1 MLWKQ
6 PPLRQYIAIL
16 RSSSTKQR
24 ASLLLVILF
33 AFQLRQRLVKFKAA
47 VLTTDPKRAPPI
59 EGFVPVSDQIYVRE
73 PEPTTEGTI
82 VPTDHPNAVVIYG
95 WGDGLPRHLVKY
107 AEGFR
112 ALFPNAK
119 QVLVLSPINKALLTK
134 NERRGD
140 GMMPVID
147 AMFSEKPS
155 SDFKILLHVM
165 SNTGGINYI
174 ATLDAYNR
182 RYGEAMPNRLVC
194 LDSAPGS
201 SDLTFENLERWSRAM
216 ALRTAKLF
224 PLPFVATQVL
234 MCMMLVLNGCVQ
246 RILLRESSATW
257 GLKIGQSEKY
267 VRMDTRYLY
276 LYSKED
282 DLVGYKDVE
291 KHAAEARQR
300 GWQAET
306 EMFNGSPHV
315 MHMRQFP
322 DQYWKAIST
331 SWDKA
336 IGLTKT

>member
-1 MLWKQ
+1 MLWKP
-6 PPLRQYIAIL
+6 PPLRHYIAIL
-16 RSSSTKQR
+16 RNSSANR
-24 ASLLLVILF
+24 HASVLLVILF
-33 AFQLRQRLVKFKAA
+33 AFQVRQRLVKYKAA

-73 PEPTTEGTI
+73 PEPITEETTASA
-82 VPTDHPNAVVIYG
+82 DHPNAIVIYG
-95 WGDGLPRHLVKY
+95 WGDGLPKHLVKY
-107 AEGFR
+107 ADGFR
-112 ALFPNAK
+112 VLYPHAK
-119 QVLVLSPINKALLTK
+119 QVVVLSPINKALLTK
-134 NERRGD
+134 NERRAD

-147 AMFSEKPS
+147 AVFPERPTP
-155 SDFKILLHVM
+155 DFKVLLHVM
-165 SNTGGINYI
+165 SNTGGINHI
-174 ATLDAYNR
+174 ATVDAYNR
-182 RYGEAMPNRLVC
+182 RYGEAMPSPLVC

-201 SDLTFENLERWSRAM
+201 SDLTVGNLERWSRAM
-216 ALRTAKLF
+216 TLRTAKFF

-234 MCMMLVLNGCVQ
+234 MCMLLVLNGCVQ
-246 RILLRESSATW
+246 RVLLRESSATW
-257 GLKIGQSEKY
+257 GLKIGQSKQH

-322 DQYWKAIST
+322 EQYWNAISN

-336 IGLTKT
+336 IGVGMT